1 MRSRIVSFAIIFC
14 LFLPNLSVS
23 KEVDACLNYLRPL
36 EKEKIIVNEMGG
48 MWTLYE
54 QSTLLRSHSTRALQ
68 SDSRINQLYELLEY
82 LCATVHG
89 VPFNELA
96 VYLYENLKLQS
107 KQDFK
112 KDHLILGKTE
122 AEIDIW
128 LVFFDVS
135 LQTQKR
141 HLQLSAIETAIRKAN
156 PLFREYKALA
166 LEIRNEPDADH
177 IKDLEALIHNISNLE
192 SSDNYLKQ
200 ALHELSQIPYW
211 DIDESSG
218 GS

>member
-1 MRSRIVSFAIIFC
+1 MRSRITSFAILFC
-14 LFLPNLSVS
+14 FLWPNLSVS
-23 KEVDACLNYLRPL
+23 KDTDACLSHLHPL
-36 EKEKIIVNEMGG
+36 EEEKIIVGEMGG
-48 MWTLYE
+48 MWTLFE
-54 QSTLLRSHSTRALQ
+54 QSALLRDHSTQAIQ
-68 SDSRINQLYELLEY
+68 SDSKMNQLFELLQY

-112 KDHLILGKTE
+112 KEHLILGKSE

-128 LVFFDVS
+128 LAFFDVS

-141 HLQLSAIETAIRKAN
+141 QLELSSIETSIRKAN

-166 LEIRNEPDADH
+166 LEIRNEPDEKH
-177 IKDLEALIHNISNLE
+177 LKNLEALNHKILNLE

-200 ALHELSQIPYW
+200 AWHELAQVPFW
-211 DIDESSG
+211 DIDENYG

>member
-1 MRSRIVSFAIIFC
+1 MRSGITSFAIIFC

-23 KEVDACLNYLRPL
+23 KEADACLNHLRPL
-36 EKEKIIVNEMGG
+36 EKEKTTVGEMGG
-48 MWTLYE
+48 MWTLFE
-54 QSTLLRSHSTRALQ
+54 QSALLRDRSTPAIQ
-68 SDSRINQLYELLEY
+68 SDSRMNQLYELLEY

-112 KDHLILGKTE
+112 KEHLILGKSE

-128 LVFFDVS
+128 LAFFEVS

-141 HLQLSAIETAIRKAN
+141 QLELSLIETSIRKAS
-156 PLFREYKALA
+156 PLFREYKTLA
-166 LEIRNEPDADH
+166 LEIRNEPNEDH
-177 IKDLEALIHNISNLE
+177 PKNLEALNHKILNLE

-200 ALHELSQIPYW
+200 ALHELAQVPFW
-211 DIDESSG
+211 DIDENYG